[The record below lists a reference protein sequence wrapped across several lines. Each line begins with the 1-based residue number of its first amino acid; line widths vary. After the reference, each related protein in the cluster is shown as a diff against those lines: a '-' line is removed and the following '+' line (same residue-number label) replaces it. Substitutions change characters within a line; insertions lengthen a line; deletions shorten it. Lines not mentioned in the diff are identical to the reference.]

1 MITITGTT
9 GDDNLSAFDPADG
22 FSFNSDF
29 LDRLEEIAPNSTT
42 NFAVAPGQIR
52 GAHYALSNSGETLA
66 LIATVN
72 RGQVDPA
79 ERNPFTDVYL
89 LDRDATS
96 IELVSTRSD
105 GTQPATFFS
114 VTQPDFSPNDQQIAF
129 ISDSAFLDGVDTN
142 SRDDLFVKNLVT
154 EELVRVTDSESGV
167 QANGHTRGYLW
178 LDDSTIL
185 IDSLATNLVDGEEY
199 SGGAFYIKNIVT
211 GSVSVLEFAGLSA
224 RDLVKTSFN
233 ITLLTDISM
242 SDDGRFYTFSTDME
256 FDGSEEDDFTDI
268 YLYDTVTEEFS
279 LVSTDSDGNRANPLL
294 SGNQGS
300 TYSDISP
307 DGNLVAFLSDS
318 GSFVDSDTNS
328 VTDVFVKNI
337 QTGETIRISVPN
349 DGGEISSFTGVTAPV
364 FSPDGSMILFGV
376 VNQSANSGGLL
387 TGIYVWSVDTG
398 TVERIVVPVD
408 EVNFFVP
415 TEGFTNSRGLQWLPD
430 SSGILYFTNTLD
442 PIEILFTSDTTVGVE
457 ISGLGGDD
465 RITGSRNNDILDG
478 GTGADD
484 IFGGAGND
492 IILGGDQN
500 DNLFGGSGNDQV
512 LGQRGADFLYGGAG
526 DDLVLGGNRNDRL
539 FGESGNDRVFGGNDQ
554 DIIDGGSGVDIGRGG
569 NGDDELFGGS
579 GGDVLFGGTGRDT
592 LWGEV
597 GDDFLFGRGG
607 FDVLIGGEGND
618 TLEGGIQADQFI
630 FADGFGND
638 IITDFAS
645 LANGEKIHLTD
656 VSEITDFS
664 DLVNNHMNQVGADVV
679 IADGLGNT
687 ITLLGV
693 NISDL
698 DAVDFV
704 F

>member
-22 FSFNSDF
+22 FS
-29 LDRLEEIAPNSTT
+29 LDLQFSLILDAIEDAASA
-42 NFAVAPGQIR
+42 NFVIVPAVTAGVS
-52 GAHYALSNSGETLA
+52 YALSNSGYTLA
-66 LIATVN
+66 VVGLGLN
-72 RGQVDPA
+72 SFVDA
-79 ERNPFTDVYL
+79 ERNSGFDIYAFN
-89 LDRDATS
+89 RDSTS
-96 IELVSTRSD
+96 LELITTRSD
-105 GTQPATFFS
+105 GTQPATFFNALF
-114 VTQPDFSPNDQQIAF
+114 PLFSPDDERLAF
-129 ISDSAFLDGVDTN
+129 LSDSAFLDGTDTN
-142 SRDDLFVKNLVT
+142 SLDDVFVKNLVT
-154 EELVRVTDSESGV
+154 GELIRVTDSVSGV
-167 QANGHTRGYLW
+167 QGDGHARGFIWINETTLIV
-178 LDDSTIL
+178 DS
-185 IDSLATNLVDGEEY
+185 DATNLVDGETY
-199 SGGAFYIKNIVT
+199 ANGAFYEFDLLTGEVT
-211 GSVSVLEFAGLSA
+211 ATEFGGMSFRDQVALPPLGSLNRFDQVSVSDNGLIA
-224 RDLVKTSFN
+224 FTSDMDFN
-233 ITLLTDISM
+233 GAQN
-242 SDDGRFYTFSTDME
+242 DGLY
-256 FDGSEEDDFTDI
+256 DI
-268 YLYDTVTEEFS
+268 YVFNTDTGEYTRA
-279 LVSTDSDGNRANPLL
+279 STDSSGNVADPLL
-294 SGNQGS
+294 SGNFGS
-300 TYSDISP
+300 FLPDISP
-307 DGNLVAFLSDS
+307 DGTMVAFLSDA
-318 GSFVDSDTNS
+318 GNFVDSDTNS
-328 VTDVFVKNI
+328 VRDVFVKNL

-349 DGGEISSFTGVTAPV
+349 EGGEISQVTTVTAPK
-364 FSPDGSMILFGV
+364 FSPDGSMIIFGAL
-376 VNQSANSGGLL
+376 NQNANSGGLL
-387 TGIYVWSVDTG
+387 GGLYVWSVETG
-398 TVERIVVPVD
+398 QLQRIEIETENGTAIPFEAFVD
-408 EVNFFVP
+408 
-415 TEGFTNSRGLQWLPD
+415 SRGIEWLPD
-430 SSGILYFTNTLD
+430 SSGILYTSEGAPL
-442 PIEILFTSDTTVGVE
+442 EILFTSDTTVGVE

-607 FDVLIGGEGND
+607 FDILIGGEGND